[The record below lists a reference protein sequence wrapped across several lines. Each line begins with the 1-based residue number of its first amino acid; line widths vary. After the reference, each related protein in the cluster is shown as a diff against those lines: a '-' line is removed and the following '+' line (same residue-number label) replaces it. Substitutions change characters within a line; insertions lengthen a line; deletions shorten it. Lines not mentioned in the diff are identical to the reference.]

1 MSAVQNKSDCLN
13 AMYIV
18 LFQLRPTSAVSA
30 VIKYQSNFSSFNSAL
45 LSNKYLQKQQVYFQ
59 QATESNFSGRVS
71 DMCVSCS
78 QCDVRQVFAVMLSL
92 LNRYS
97 HHRCRTPLT
106 LSLTLSLTLKSI
118 QWVYLLLDLN
128 HTAYPSEE
136 AALPHVKICQIWVML
151 SLIDLGINL
160 FTFL

>member
-92 LNRYS
+92 LNKTS
-97 HHRCRTPLT
+97 HHRCRTPHFFNKIKCPWPWKVSNGFIYCLT
-106 LSLTLSLTLKSI
+106 WIIQLIHQKRLPCPMLKF
-118 QWVYLLLDLN
+118 VRF
-128 HTAYPSEE
+128 
-136 AALPHVKICQIWVML
+136 
-151 SLIDLGINL
+151 G
-160 FTFL
+160 